1 MILTKYECARVLG
14 LRCLQM
20 YDESGVVG
28 SFRAAA
34 VRELLDGRNMM
45 VVRRSFA
52 NGDFEDWQVR
62 DLTIPDDVRENLE
75 YILRCE
81 GQ

>member
-1 MILTKYECARVLG
+1 MILTKYECARVIG

-20 YDESGVVG
+20 YDESGSTVNG

-34 VRELLDGRNMM
+34 VRELLDGRNEM

-52 NGDFEDWQVR
+52 NGEYVDLRVK
-62 DLTIPDDVRENLE
+62 DLTITDDVRETLE

-81 GQ
+81 